1 MGDSLFSQKKDP
13 ILSFY
18 KKLTVLQTSKSFGSR
33 SGGATFSLV
42 MVRSTVGGLMILVK
56 EKFDCDIE
64 ERQED
69 EQGRFIV
76 LFLSIFIPQIRPK
89 INASSLRKFKNNSI
103 N

>member
-1 MGDSLFSQKKDP
+1 
-13 ILSFY
+13 
-18 KKLTVLQTSKSFGSR
+18 
-33 SGGATFSLV
+33 
-42 MVRSTVGGLMILVK
+42 MILVK

-69 EQGRFIV
+69 EQGRFIMLKGV
-76 LFLSIFIPQIRPK
+76 IQGYNFVLSIFIPQIRPK